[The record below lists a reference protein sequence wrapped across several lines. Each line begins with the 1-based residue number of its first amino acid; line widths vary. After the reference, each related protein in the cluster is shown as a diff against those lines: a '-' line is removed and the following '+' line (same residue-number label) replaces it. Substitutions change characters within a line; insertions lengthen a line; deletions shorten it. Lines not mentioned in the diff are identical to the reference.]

1 MRREQESC
9 REQPA
14 PEGGESQSHKVNK
27 KVRRRDFITL
37 LGGAAAASICGP
49 LTTAR
54 AEPAPKLRRLG
65 ILSQASIRE
74 HPTPLFREFLQG
86 LRELGWIEGHN
97 LAIEWRF
104 AEGSF
109 EPIPRLAAELVNLPV
124 DLIVATPT
132 ASALAAKEATR
143 TTPVVFVQVA
153 DPVASGIVTNLARP
167 GGNVTGLST
176 LAPDLSGKRLSL
188 LKEALSGVSR
198 VAVLWNKPSQGA
210 ALVFHEMLR
219 VQGQVGLELD
229 DIGVSE
235 RGELDEA
242 FAKAVRR
249 GATAVM
255 VIDDPV
261 IASLNRPVVEL
272 AGRHRLPIFSQ
283 YSPYVD
289 AGGLMAYG
297 PSLVAV
303 YRRAANYVDRI
314 LKGAHPG
321 DLPVEQSIVYELVI
335 NLNTANSLGLDL
347 SPNLLARADRVIE

>member
-1 MRREQESC
+1 
-9 REQPA
+9 
-14 PEGGESQSHKVNK
+14 
-27 KVRRRDFITL
+27 VRRRDFITL

-54 AEPAPKLRRLG
+54 AEPPTKLRRLG
-65 ILSQASIRE
+65 ILSQASIRD
-74 HPTPLFREFLQG
+74 HPTPMFREFIQG
-86 LRELGWIEGHN
+86 MRELGWTEGHN

-109 EPIPRLAAELVNLPV
+109 DPIPRLAAELVNLPV

-143 TTPVVFVQVA
+143 STPVVFVQVA
-153 DPVASGIVTNLARP
+153 DPVAAGIVTNLARP
-167 GGNVTGLST
+167 SGNVTGLTT

-188 LKEALSGVSR
+188 LKEAMPGASR

-210 ALVFHEMLR
+210 ALVFQEMLR
-219 VQGQVGLELD
+219 VQGQLGLELED
-229 DIGVSE
+229 VGVSQ

-242 FAKAVRR
+242 FAKAVHR

-272 AGRHRLPIFSQ
+272 AARHRLPIFSQ
-283 YSPYVD
+283 YSSYVD

-297 PSLVAV
+297 PSLTAL
-303 YRRAANYVDRI
+303 YRRAATFVDRV

-321 DLPVEQSIVYELVI
+321 DLPIEQPTVYELVI
-335 NLNTANSLGLDL
+335 NLNTANALGLDL
-347 SPNLLARADRVIE
+347 APNLVARADRVIE